1 MGRLTTNTDEARHV
15 LKITQG
21 MPLFGIVLIR
31 MKDGT
36 VLDGVIRR
44 SDIRHGAASETDQ
57 APAGYSASF
66 TVETR
71 ARELVTIDVLDV
83 HAVANAWSEFKGE
96 YARLGMV
103 SIADLPPPSANG
115 WSTARWK

>member
-44 SDIRHGAASETDQ
+44 SDIRHGAASGTDE
-57 APAGYSASF
+57 APGGYTADF

-71 ARELVTIDVLDV
+71 AREWITIDVLDV
-83 HAVANAWSEFKGE
+83 HAVANAWTEFKDE
-96 YARLGMV
+96 YARLGLV
-103 SIADLPPPSANG
+103 STADLPVANANG
-115 WSTARWK
+115 WSTARWR

>member
-1 MGRLTTNTDEARHV
+1 MGRLTTNPNEARHV

-36 VLDGVIRR
+36 VLDGVIRQAN
-44 SDIRHGAASETDQ
+44 IRHSAAGETGE
-57 APAGYSASF
+57 APGGYTANF

-71 ARELVTIDVLDV
+71 SREWVTIDVLDV
-83 HAVANAWSEFKGE
+83 HAVANAWAEFKDE
-96 YARLGMV
+96 YARLGLV
-103 SIADLPPPSANG
+103 SIADLSAANVSG
-115 WSTARWK
+115 WSTARWQ